1 MKRVSKFHSIPCI
14 LTLAQQLYSVIHRRI
29 YRQAFDDI
37 ALSSIFVQQYVV
49 NGNKSSGKG
58 DHSNFHNA
66 HIYICIYKT
75 RRWKNKKKNRGRIFS
90 TMMEWP
96 ASNETRL
103 ENSNYIWPARQI
115 HDDDNNRFQHLQ
127 RDPSD
132 VCPWWNFMLIHREL
146 LAFHRPGNHR
156 DYFARI
162 SARDRSSFSFSFVS
176 RTTPIRF
183 ASNRFIFR
191 NKIYKKKEV
200 KEVKRN
206 TYPSLSE
213 WRITGIIWIDNLS
226 GKNGRNNRN
235 DSGGGCREWAINRV
249 EYLIQVARVFETV

>member
-96 ASNETRL
+96 ASNQTRL

-162 SARDRSSFSFSFVS
+162 SARDRSLRSLFPSFHVQHLFDSPPTDSSFETKYIKRKKLKKLKETRIVS
-176 RTTPIRF
+176 RF
-183 ASNRFIFR
+183 
-191 NKIYKKKEV
+191 
-200 KEVKRN
+200 KRM
-206 TYPSLSE
+206 T
-213 WRITGIIWIDNLS
+213 DN
-226 GKNGRNNRN
+226 RNNLDR
-235 DSGGGCREWAINRV
+235 
-249 EYLIQVARVFETV
+249 